1 MDKTSNK
8 PIELKSDRLSIE
20 IAYPGTVYSG
30 SRLIGTAYYRDSSR

>member
-20 IAYPGTVYSG
+20 IAY
-30 SRLIGTAYYRDSSR
+30 RDSVQRIPF